1 MTGDPE
7 VLKPYA
13 LPPGGTI
20 GLVTPSS
27 SIASFPRRFARARA
41 ALEAL
46 GYSTVLAPSALWSEP
61 VPAPARLADDIHWCL
76 DHPGIDAVMC
86 TTGGDQAH
94 RVLDEIDFGLVRA
107 ARKIICGF
115 SDITAITVGAHTR
128 TGLITFNGPTLLPSF
143 GDADGVHEYTSRS
156 FVSCA
161 SGFSA
166 AQELEPPEW
175 TSSDMPTW
183 ETQDDRPRRF
193 DSAHRWRSLGPGRA
207 CGRLVGGHLGTLCT
221 LVGTDYIFSAT
232 DRVVFLETNA
242 RAEIASSELDV
253 LEGAGV
259 LDGARALVFGRLTSP
274 GEHEAFSRVLTE
286 LATRRSLPLLADV
299 DLGHTIP
306 MLTLPLGANVSLDAD
321 LCELRI
327 LENPVARRKEG
338 A

>member
-1 MTGDPE
+1 M
-7 VLKPYA
+7 LKPYA

-27 SIASFPRRFARARA
+27 SIAPFPRRFARARA

-61 VPAPARLADDIHWCL
+61 VPSPATLADDIHWCL
-76 DHPGIDAVMC
+76 DHPAVDAVMC
-86 TTGGDQAH
+86 TTGGDQA
-94 RVLDEIDFGLVRA
+94 RRILGKIDFGLVRT

-115 SDITAITVGAHTR
+115 SDSTALTVAAHAR

-156 FVSCA
+156 FVSCV

-166 AQELEPPEW
+166 GQELRPPEW

-193 DSAHRWRSLGPGRA
+193 EPARRWRSLRPGRA
-207 CGRLVGGHLGTLCT
+207 HGRLVGGHLGTLCA
-221 LVGTDYIFSAT
+221 LAGTGYIFSAA

-242 RAEIASSELDV
+242 RAEIASAELDV
-253 LEGAGV
+253 LEAAGV

-274 GEHEAFSRVLTE
+274 DEHETLSRALTE
-286 LATRRSLPLLADV
+286 LATRHSLPLVADV
-299 DLGHTIP
+299 DLGHTVP
-306 MLTLPLGANVSLDAD
+306 MLTLPLGLNVSLDAD

-327 LENPVARRKEG
+327 LEDPVERRQEG